1 MNLAK
6 VSANGQITVPVEI
19 RRLLEIKTGDKLLFM
34 CNENGEVIVKNTS
47 LYSLQ
52 EAQKAFI
59 GVAEELDY
67 PTEDDI
73 QSWVDEV
80 RYGEENNT

>member
-6 VSANGQITVPVEI
+6 VSVNGQLTIPVEV
-19 RRLLEIKTGDKLLFM
+19 RRKLRIKTGDKVLFLD
-34 CNENGEVIVKNTS
+34 NPNGEVILINASADALKKV
-47 LYSLQ
+47 Q
-52 EAQKAFI
+52 QAFS
-59 GVAEELDY
+59 GVAETLGS

-80 RYGEENNT
+80 RYGKEE